1 MANEQGRAD
10 HVANTMPSPYYRFD
24 GVNDTV
30 TISRQTWLTYN
41 STHSVSMWV
50 KIDAYPSDRTAIWE
64 NSGGGSDRNGISI
77 TASGTIGGGF
87 YQGTGWT
94 SSATTSV
101 VPLDT
106 WAHIVYTNTGSG
118 VGGAVKVYLN
128 GVPQTGSGVYVG
140 GHTGS
145 MRLGNVDNGQYFNGA
160 IQGLK
165 VYNTTL
171 TADAVKKLYSGASV
185 TGAVAEYD
193 GASATTTTWFDK
205 SDNGLNG
212 TVNSATLENKSSV
225 WYSGSTIGFKH
236 HTTST
241 ASNYDAVRKAVKNAM
256 FDSKGVAFEAGAY
269 ANGNYYVMAG
279 KNTGGSSYIT
289 FKLAVNRARSVSFY
303 SHATNSADASS
314 RSHGIFYSFNNKDWT
329 ALSSGSFAAGG
340 HTLDSTID
348 LDAASVSVA
357 GYAYSGNLYLRTEIT
372 GGAWTTLVGWDD
384 IRFSCDGEGSISF
397 NQDDPT
403 GVQVAQFDADTTQHN
418 IITANNIGFVKFTQS
433 AKAGN
438 IDNDVF
444 EIMTTG
450 DYGVKIKKAGVVQ
463 VHVTQDI
470 RTSGST
476 SYARAYIDLN
486 GNNKYTQL
494 ITNTNGEWDS
504 IVIAGNIAC
513 EENDIIKV
521 KFNASDILAIDSTSW
536 NSYSF
541 TWIPTKL
548 K

>member
-1 MANEQGRAD
+1 
-10 HVANTMPSPYYRFD
+10 
-24 GVNDTV
+24 
-30 TISRQTWLTYN
+30 
-41 STHSVSMWV
+41 
-50 KIDAYPSDRTAIWE
+50 
-64 NSGGGSDRNGISI
+64 
-77 TASGTIGGGF
+77 
-87 YQGTGWT
+87 
-94 SSATTSV
+94 
-101 VPLDT
+101 
-106 WAHIVYTNTGSG
+106 
-118 VGGAVKVYLN
+118 
-128 GVPQTGSGVYVG
+128 
-140 GHTGS
+140 
-145 MRLGNVDNGQYFNGA
+145 
-160 IQGLK
+160 
-165 VYNTTL
+165 
-171 TADAVKKLYSGASV
+171 
-185 TGAVAEYD
+185 
-193 GASATTTTWFDK
+193 
-205 SDNGLNG
+205 
-212 TVNSATLENKSSV
+212 
-225 WYSGSTIGFKH
+225 
-236 HTTST
+236 
-241 ASNYDAVRKAVKNAM
+241 
-256 FDSKGVAFEAGAY
+256 
-269 ANGNYYVMAG
+269 MAG

-403 GVQVAQFDADTTQHN
+403 GVQVAQFDADTTQHSL
-418 IITANNIGFVKFTQS
+418 IATNNIGFVKFTNS
-433 AKAGN
+433 GKVVVN
-438 IDNDVF
+438 PDVF

-476 SYARAYIDLN
+476 GYAKAYIDLN
-486 GNNKYTQL
+486 GNSKYMQL
-494 ITNTNGEWDS
+494 ITNTNSEWDS
-504 IVIAGNIAC
+504 IIVAGNITC
-513 EENDIIKV
+513 EANDIIKV
-521 KFNASDILAIDSTSW
+521 KFAASDLISMDSNSW